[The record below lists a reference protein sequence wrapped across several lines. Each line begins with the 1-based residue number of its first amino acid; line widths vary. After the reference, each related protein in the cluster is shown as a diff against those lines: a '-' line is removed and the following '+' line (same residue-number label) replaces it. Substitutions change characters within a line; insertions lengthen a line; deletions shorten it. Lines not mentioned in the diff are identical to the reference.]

1 MQLDSLLKHS
11 PTVVL
16 ANFFLGIANVGVFWQ
31 DLNHNWLLVWSLILL
46 AIMVFRVWLAINYK
60 RANRALISQ
69 TRWHWWFV
77 LSSFVQGVC
86 WCVLGLYAVFN
97 LEVSKLTILFVSISG
112 LIGGSIATTSS
123 SVQAFV
129 AFSAPSLFPIALMM
143 FYSEQSTARIL
154 GLLALAYFTLTVRA
168 ALDINSTMLHSIG
181 NRKELEDAKKQ
192 AENLAA
198 ELYKLSTQDALTGV
212 ANRRG
217 FDETLE
223 KEWRRASR
231 KNIGLSLLMVDVDYF
246 KKYNDHYGHP
256 QGDECLKKVADILT
270 EQASRTADYVARYGG
285 EEFAIILPDTAINK
299 ALVIANRICRGI
311 NSGGIEHKASQVSDF
326 LSVSVGVAHLNSD
339 KSNTQLDLV
348 KRADEALYEAKAHGR
363 NRVMSFTVYC

>member
-16 ANFFLGIANVGVFWQ
+16 GNFFLGIANVGVFWQ
-31 DLNHNWLLVWSLILL
+31 DLDHNWLLAWSLVLFL
-46 AIMVFRVWLAINYK
+46 IMVFRVRLAINYK
-60 RANRALISQ
+60 RADRVLISRV
-69 TRWHWWFV
+69 RWHGWFV
-77 LSSFVQGVC
+77 LSSLVQGLC
-86 WCVLGLYAVFN
+86 WCALGLYAVFN
-97 LEVSKLTILFVSISG
+97 LEVSKLTILFVSTSG

-129 AFSAPSLFPIALMM
+129 AFSAPSLFPIALML
-143 FYSEQSTARIL
+143 FYSEQSSAKIL
-154 GLLALAYFTLTVRA
+154 GLLALVYFTLTVRA
-168 ALDINSTMLHSIG
+168 ALDINSTILDSIG

-256 QGDECLKKVADILT
+256 QGDECLKKVAHVLT
-270 EQASRTADYVARYGG
+270 EQTSRTADYVARYGG
-285 EEFAIILPDTAINK
+285 EEFAIILPDTVLNE
-299 ALVIANRICRGI
+299 ALVIANRIC
-311 NSGGIEHKASQVSDF
+311 SGMVNAGIEHETSQVSDF
-326 LSVSVGVAHLNSD
+326 LSVSVGVAHLNFN
-339 KSNTQLDLV
+339 KPNTQIDLI

-363 NRVMSFTVYC
+363 NRVKSFRGSC